1 MAIFFGKKPTPSE
14 PERKSAEILRQ
25 ESRGSAQAGTCSEAS
40 PAFVNSAA
48 QPVADMDRTAE
59 MVSQERVSGSFLPPN
74 IPPSGIF
81 STSPEAADKNLFVD
95 IPSFEGSVEDS
106 VRCSERQTPDTTHGT
121 LGGQVDAPG
130 ARKTLSGTE
139 LTTPA
144 TTSPADY
151 ISAGLGSRPSPA
163 VGTQTASM
171 ATTAASAAALSTT
184 VPPTINHVRPEGIQ
198 REHEPNPAG
207 EKTQSELAG
216 APLEDILIALGARRE
231 YVREAL
237 KRKVETHEPLP
248 VIVRDMGLVSQ
259 EMVARAIAWHTGYE
273 YFSQTDAEAMD
284 IAEAVRLQ
292 TILQQVKFHYSG
304 FIVVGFNAKG
314 GVLIA
319 VDTQERVNEARN
331 LFFDYQPSVVIASG
345 QTILKIYRKHFA
357 NTEQAFKVAIMAY
370 QSAMQRGTLTDE
382 PGLVFRLIGT
392 LLRHA
397 CYAGASDVFIW
408 STRRVGQIGLKI
420 DGKGSIFTALRNE
433 VFESVMELLISSC
446 GLSEA
451 IKVGPQETKVEFAG
465 SPPDI
470 RAEFE
475 DVFGRFHFRMEA
487 VMSPTGKK
495 NVVIRIN
502 DGQSSETDFASLP
515 FDAMSRDSILKHIHA
530 PTGLVL
536 VTGPTG
542 SGKTTTMYSILREI
556 NPIQRR
562 VFTVENPIEYHNG
575 MWIQHE
581 LPRPKMDGN
590 RRQTEGDVGREYL
603 KALLREAPDVILWG
617 EVRDDP
623 ELVKTLLAAAN
634 TGHLVVTSLHTNSAP
649 KAVLRLLELGA
660 NRDALASVLRLVIAQ
675 RLVAKLCNQCK
686 TPDTR
691 PETVRTFKEH
701 HIHQFSPYI
710 AVGCPHCGELGYR
723 GRQMIYEIMP
733 ATNVRQLIEEGA
745 SISRIELEGVQ
756 RTETIWYRGLNLVAS
771 GVTSMDELMIRADR
785 S

>member
-1 MAIFFGKKPTPSE
+1 MAIFFGKKPIPAE
-14 PERKSAEILRQ
+14 AERKPVGIPAEIPVKESSGDPSASPSASPSALASSVSVNSGIHPASHLAPHSESKFVIDSAGRSVPPVVPAEILPQGDLPENGLLQNGVLQGGLSQPEQLNASSMASVGPR
-25 ESRGSAQAGTCSEAS
+25 EMLPREILSRGI
-40 PAFVNSAA
+40 
-48 QPVADMDRTAE
+48 
-59 MVSQERVSGSFLPPN
+59 L
-74 IPPSGIF
+74 
-81 STSPEAADKNLFVD
+81 PEAASSDRENLVAEHTAAGSPLMEADK
-95 IPSFEGSVEDS
+95 SF
-106 VRCSERQTPDTTHGT
+106 RQTSE
-121 LGGQVDAPG
+121 V
-130 ARKTLSGTE
+130 
-139 LTTPA
+139 PA
-144 TTSPADY
+144 
-151 ISAGLGSRPSPA
+151 
-163 VGTQTASM
+163 
-171 ATTAASAAALSTT
+171 
-184 VPPTINHVRPEGIQ
+184 PEGIVGSDRHQ
-198 REHEPNPAG
+198 DELQNDLQHDKNGADAASRPA
-207 EKTQSELAG
+207 LAG

-237 KRKVETHEPLP
+237 KRKAETHEPLP

-259 EMVARAIAWHTGYE
+259 EMVARAIALHTGYE

-284 IAEAVRLQ
+284 IAEVVRLQ
-292 TILQQVKFHYSG
+292 AILQQVKFHYSG
-304 FIVVGFNAKG
+304 FILVGFNAKS

-331 LFFDYQPSVVIASG
+331 LFFDYHPSVVIASG

-357 NTEQAFKVAIMAY
+357 NTEQAFKASIMAY

-420 DGKGSIFTALRNE
+420 DGKGSIFTALKNE

-451 IKVGPQETKVEFAG
+451 IKIGPQETKVEFAG

-515 FDAMSRDSILKHIHA
+515 FDAISRDSILKHIHA

-590 RRQTEGDVGREYL
+590 RRQTEGDIGREYL

-675 RLVAKLCNQCK
+675 RLVAKLCSHCK

-691 PETVRTFKEH
+691 QETARTFKEH
-701 HIHQFSPYI
+701 HIHQFAPYV

-723 GRQMIYEIMP
+723 GRQMVYEIMP